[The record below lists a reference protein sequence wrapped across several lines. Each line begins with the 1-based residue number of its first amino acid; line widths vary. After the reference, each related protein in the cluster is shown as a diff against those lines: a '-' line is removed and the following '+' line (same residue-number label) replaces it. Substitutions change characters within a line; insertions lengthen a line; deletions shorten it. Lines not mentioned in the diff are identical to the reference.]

1 MWCEGGSWTLLGVFC
16 ILGFELVLVSDF
28 SFEIVD
34 VVMEL
39 FSVKGWRDDKCGSEV
54 EQLGL

>member
-34 VVMEL
+34 VVLEL
-39 FSVKGWRDDKCGSEV
+39 ISV
-54 EQLGL
+54 